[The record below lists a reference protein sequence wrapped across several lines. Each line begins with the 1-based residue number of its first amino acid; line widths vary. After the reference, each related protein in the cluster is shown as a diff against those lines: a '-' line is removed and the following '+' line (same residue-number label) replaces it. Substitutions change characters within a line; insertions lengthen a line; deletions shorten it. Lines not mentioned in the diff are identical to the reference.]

1 MEYKSKTPPQ
11 KSAVKAAISDN
22 VLTLIQG
29 PPGTGKTQVIA
40 ETCLQLYRRNQDIR
54 ILVCSETH
62 IAVNNVLERVAQLDN
77 DMRIIRIQDKE
88 ESSSIQD
95 FTTETILDDYSTWI
109 DDNVTNKEI
118 AKVLEDSF
126 IHTENI
132 RSTEK
137 SLFLSSNLVGMT
149 CNRVGAYNF
158 NNLNELFD
166 VVIIDEVCKALYQK
180 Y

>member
-1 MEYKSKTPPQ
+1 
-11 KSAVKAAISDN
+11 
-22 VLTLIQG
+22 
-29 PPGTGKTQVIA
+29 
-40 ETCLQLYRRNQDIR
+40 
-54 ILVCSETH
+54 
-62 IAVNNVLERVAQLDN
+62 
-77 DMRIIRIQDKE
+77 MRIIRIQDKE

-166 VVIIDEVCKALYQK
+166 VVIIDEVCKATLPEILMPLQLVIKQY
-180 Y
+180 